1 MALPSGL
8 TTVTA
13 SGTWTKHDGVAASGS
28 VSFVPTNPRLV
39 YEPDPTVLVGAPVI
53 VDMDAAGSVTA
64 ELVPA
69 DSADILGGAWNYT
82 VTVYFNNGPSA
93 PDLRYG
99 FSMDVL
105 TAGGDI
111 DLTDFAPPVDPPA
124 AGETYVLSVNGFSG
138 HIQVEAIVSDT
149 WGSNFIVQGD
159 FTAEQDASVGG
170 DLTLASPVGVEVR
183 RALSSVLSS
192 GVLAGGE
199 INVNALNPAAV
210 DISATT
216 GYVVDTLTTP
226 SQPSVVPVTA
236 AAQTVALDTA
246 ALLRPITWWLM
257 ASNGSVIQQA
267 DKPTNPQRRTH
278 LVLGVTTYD
287 AGLGEITLDQ
297 TLPVILAQPAN
308 QFVDLLDALGPFRVS
323 GYRISANGANL
334 SLNHTAGV
342 LFSRAVNHFND
353 NVLTTDPHEA
363 TLGAE
368 TAFPLRH
375 ITRDPWDPNLAE
387 VTTIDPANYDLN
399 GTVTAVGGGAG
410 AATIQRIWALPTKD
424 GGDSHFVQYG
434 QSVHSTLTA
443 AVAAIG
449 GGTFVANAVS
459 DTAVLAGYLAVIR
472 TATNLSDPAQAQFVH
487 PGRFP
492 TP

>member
-1 MALPSGL
+1 RHRVLHARALRAPLRHRGRRRCPSGGRRVRSRGQSRLPWRAGRGRPNLHTRRAWRHLAHTGSLTEATMALPSGL

-64 ELVPA
+64 ELVPT

-236 AAQTVALDTA
+236 AAQTVAL
-246 ALLRPITWWLM
+246 
-257 ASNGSVIQQA
+257 
-267 DKPTNPQRRTH
+267 
-278 LVLGVTTYD
+278 
-287 AGLGEITLDQ
+287 
-297 TLPVILAQPAN
+297 
-308 QFVDLLDALGPFRVS
+308 
-323 GYRISANGANL
+323 
-334 SLNHTAGV
+334 
-342 LFSRAVNHFND
+342 
-353 NVLTTDPHEA
+353 
-363 TLGAE
+363 
-368 TAFPLRH
+368 
-375 ITRDPWDPNLAE
+375 
-387 VTTIDPANYDLN
+387 
-399 GTVTAVGGGAG
+399 
-410 AATIQRIWALPTKD
+410 
-424 GGDSHFVQYG
+424 
-434 QSVHSTLTA
+434 
-443 AVAAIG
+443 
-449 GGTFVANAVS
+449 
-459 DTAVLAGYLAVIR
+459 
-472 TATNLSDPAQAQFVH
+472 
-487 PGRFP
+487 
-492 TP
+492 